1 MPFCYIFDIFKLN
14 NKCYNL
20 TILVNFFRNMQNN
33 KGNKSIIVSLVVV
46 VCFIG
51 LIVYAV
57 HHKPE
62 VSTINGDSVVA
73 ANINPTDTQTQAQ
86 EQPDTQINMDKT
98 AKNGDTLVMNYTGH
112 LTDGTVFDS
121 NVDPKFG
128 HVQPFEFTLGAGQV
142 IKGWDE
148 GLVGM
153 KVGEKKTLTI
163 TPDKG
168 YGAQAVGPIPANST
182 LIFDVELVGIK

>member
-1 MPFCYIFDIFKLN
+1 MKN
-14 NKCYNL
+14 
-20 TILVNFFRNMQNN
+20 Q
-33 KGNKSIIVSLVVV
+33 KGNMSVIVSLVIVV
-46 VCFIG
+46 VFVG
-51 LIVYAV
+51 VVVYILM
-57 HHKPE
+57 HKSEKVNPLE
-62 VSTINGDSVVA
+62 GINT
-73 ANINPTDTQTQAQ
+73 NQ
-86 EQPDTQINMDKT
+86 EQTTENTNTTEPTNTSQNNMDKIS
-98 AKNGDTLVMNYTGH
+98 KNGDVLVMNYTGR

-121 NVDPKFG
+121 NVDPKFK
-128 HVQPFEFTLGAGQV
+128 HVEPFKFTLGAGQV

-182 LIFDVELVGIK
+182 LIFDVEVVGIE